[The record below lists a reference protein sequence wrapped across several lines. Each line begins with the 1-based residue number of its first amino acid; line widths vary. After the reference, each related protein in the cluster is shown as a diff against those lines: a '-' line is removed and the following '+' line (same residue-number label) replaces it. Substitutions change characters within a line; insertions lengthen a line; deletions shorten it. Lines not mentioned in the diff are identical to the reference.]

1 MAASLLHPWNRFSR
15 NKTGFHQ
22 AIRRLLEKME
32 TEGLKGQEKHRQ
44 RISLPRC
51 HEQDKTHKTK
61 KSVQPTFM
69 KRDVPG
75 ALLARKI
82 SAALVKLTLGG
93 SRAGQSL

>member
-1 MAASLLHPWNRFSR
+1 
-15 NKTGFHQ
+15 
-22 AIRRLLEKME
+22 ME
-32 TEGLKGQEKHRQ
+32 TEGLKGQKKHRQ

-51 HEQDKTHKTK
+51 HEQDKTNKTN
-61 KSVQPTFM
+61 KSVQPTLM
-69 KRDVPG
+69 KCDVPG